1 MSTPPS
7 YQSDEPID
15 TVRTRVAALNRL
27 LEVTRRLAADIDLE
41 KILHTIAS
49 EACQA
54 LHCERGTLYQFDPN
68 TQELFAVLAMDLEIH
83 EIRHKLDHGISGYA
97 ARHRT
102 LVNVAD
108 PASDPRWNSRV
119 DQATGYQTRSILAA
133 PLISP
138 HDDALLG
145 VLQLLNNIGGP
156 FDPFDEELIVAFA
169 AHASVALDRARLVEQ
184 ARQQQEVE
192 AALHVARDIQRGFMP
207 GRLANIPGYDLATW
221 WYPQQAVGGD
231 YCDVMPLR
239 CGGTGLVIADVS
251 GHGIGPS
258 LIMASTR
265 AALRALVL
273 EHAAPETLLNLVV
286 EALAGDFDKGHFITM
301 VMAVLDGTAHTLR
314 YANAGH
320 APALHY
326 VYGEDRFET
335 LEATGLPLG
344 IEHSPRYE
352 AAPER
357 RLAVGDIIVLCTD
370 GIVEAMDANDQPFGV
385 RRLEE
390 VVRKYAKSPMA
401 ELVQKTGES
410 VEAHYVGDNPS
421 DDLTI
426 LVARR
431 NV

>member
-1 MSTPPS
+1 MDPTPPNHA
-7 YQSDEPID
+7 DATID
-15 TVRTRVAALNRL
+15 SVRLRVAALNRL
-27 LEVTRRLAADIDLE
+27 LEVTRRLAADIDLD

-54 LHCERGTLYQFDPN
+54 LHCERGTLYQYDAS
-68 TQELFAVLAMDLEIH
+68 TQELFAVLAMDLEIKD
-83 EIRHKLDHGISGYA
+83 IRHKLDHGISGYA

-108 PASDPRWNSRV
+108 PAADPRWNSRI

-156 FDPFDEELIVAFA
+156 FDSFDEELIVAFA
-169 AHASVALDRARLVEQ
+169 SHASVALDRARLVEQ

-207 GRLANIPGYDLATW
+207 GRLVNIPGYDLATW

-286 EALAGDFDKGHFITM
+286 QALAGDFDKGHFITM
-301 VMAVLDGTAHTLR
+301 VMAVLDATTHTLR

-326 VYGEDRFET
+326 IRGEDRFET

-357 RLAVGDIIVLCTD
+357 HLAVGDIVVLCTD
-370 GIVEAMDANDQPFGV
+370 GIVEAMDAHDQPFGIG
-385 RRLEE
+385 RLEE
-390 VVRKYAKSPMA
+390 VVRRYATSPMT